1 MKYLNKLALLSLVAV
16 YGAQACFVTVV
27 NDTQQAYTVHKTG
40 DNSEAI
46 VLEPGDETVF
56 GNKSNKA
63 NFVVVEAEKR
73 VRQEKC
79 GMTDAEEA
87 EKKDKTIHVSHILTG
102 NLCDNLNDLFVIE
115 TNDEQNQEQS
125 QPKKS
130 SCGCKG

>member
-1 MKYLNKLALLSLVAV
+1 MKYLNKLALLSFVAV
-16 YGAQACFVTVV
+16 YGAQACFVTVL
-27 NDTQQAYTVHKTG
+27 NDTDKAYTLHKTG

-46 VLEPGDETVF
+46 VLEPGQETVF

-63 NFVVVEAEKR
+63 NFVVVEAQKR
-73 VRQEKC
+73 VHQEKC

-87 EKKDKTIHVSHILTG
+87 QKKDKTLHISCILAD
-102 NLCDNLNDLFVIE
+102 NLCDDLNDLFVIE
-115 TNDEQNQEQS
+115 ANNDQNQEIA

>member
-1 MKYLNKLALLSLVAV
+1 MKYLNKLALLSFVAV

-27 NDTQQAYTVHKTG
+27 NDTDKAYTVHKTG
-40 DNSEAI
+40 DSSEAI
-46 VLEPGDETVF
+46 VLEAGDETVF

-63 NFVVVEAEKR
+63 NFVVVEAQKQIH
-73 VRQEKC
+73 QEKC

-87 EKKDKTIHVSHILTG
+87 QKKDKTLHISCILAD

-115 TNDEQNQEQS
+115 AHNEQVQT